1 MLPYAFIH
9 QNTLPHT
16 LFRFMLASLER
27 YSDSVFRT
35 LCYNHGADLT
45 FTEMAHVGSFL
56 RKNKGSMAK
65 IAVKDA
71 TPVQIQILSSNES
84 KLERF
89 LTDFT
94 PFDGFQG
101 FNLNLSCPSK
111 AVIRQGKG
119 AAMVKRAAKT
129 SRLVSLIRDHGY
141 PVSVKI
147 RLGLNS
153 FEKKNKLYLN
163 NLGGVEPDFF
173 VVHAKHAAQSSV
185 EPEDDSVYPECV
197 EAARGIPVIANGG
210 IESSDR
216 VQSLM
221 EMGVGGVM
229 MGRPALGYAGVFDLF
244 KNELG
249 FNDPPKPLP
258 DTAVLKL
265 EYDEIYERI
274 GGDERYREQFRRV
287 VDRKKPSY

>member
-1 MLPYAFIH
+1 
-9 QNTLPHT
+9 
-16 LFRFMLASLER
+16 MLASLER

-65 IAVKDA
+65 IAVKDT
-71 TPVQIQILSSNES
+71 TPVQIQLLSSNEG
-84 KLERF
+84 KLDRF
-89 LTDFT
+89 LKDFKT
-94 PFDGFQG
+94 FEGFQG

-111 AVIRQGKG
+111 DVIRQGKG

-129 SRLVSLIRDHGY
+129 MRLVALIRDYGY

-153 FEKKNKLYLN
+153 FEKQNKLYLN
-163 NLGGVEPDFF
+163 NLGGVDPDFF
-173 VVHAKHAAQSSV
+173 VVHAKHAAQSSA
-185 EPEDDSVYPECV
+185 EPEDYSVYPECV

-210 IESSDR
+210 IDTSEKAR
-216 VQSLM
+216 SLM

-229 MGRPALGYAGVFDLF
+229 MGRPALGYAGVFDLYR
-244 KNELG
+244 NELG

-258 DTAVLKL
+258 DAASLKH

-274 GGDERYREQFRRV
+274 GGDERYRERFRRV